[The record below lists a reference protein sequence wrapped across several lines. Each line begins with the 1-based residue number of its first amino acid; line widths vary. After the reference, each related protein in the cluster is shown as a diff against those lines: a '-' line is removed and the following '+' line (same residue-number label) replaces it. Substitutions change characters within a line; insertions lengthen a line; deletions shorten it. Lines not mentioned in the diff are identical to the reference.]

1 MSWHISKAMMDRYEN
16 SPSSQEQAAGYWAG
30 NSLDGAPS
38 APSKSNPT
46 PQVYL
51 CIDRMMAFLTRS
63 LSGMTFGLLTEDLGE
78 GLLTWFQAAFPVKTS
93 VSQEKAKGLTG
104 RGLASG
110 RKWPA
115 LLVRFDPSTCSW
127 RIAQHSLFGDLAEF
141 SETWPRWGTMR
152 SGECWALSMP
162 GLHTSGNASGLLPTP
177 LASLATNGDPNHR
190 DSSGRPGLQMAAM
203 MWQTPT
209 VEDAGRK
216 GSKEGWKK
224 YQEGNQ
230 TSGCRLR
237 NQVQMWPTPNC
248 PNGGRSVKHVTDW
261 RGKSAYHNGKKVQ
274 VGLEAA
280 VKMWPT
286 PVAMM
291 PTPTV
296 HGNYNRKGM
305 SKNSGDGLATF
316 VAKFPTPCAQDAKN
330 SPLPV
335 SQRAGYLLKQREQP
349 GGQLN
354 PTWVEWLMGW
364 PVGWSSLNKLT
375 PKNYENWRVKN
386 GCTQERTRSKAVR
399 DMRSV
404 NDSAKVVE
412 RKAGQYVQW
421 SKVVQFKVLWNREQK
436 GRCRNPDNQEAGP
449 ADNIGRYVRKMR
461 FHKKCSATPRKWEFE
476 SDSLPILSH
485 SRAHQ
490 NRDMGTWWEIEPAS
504 IPRVTSGVKCRVDR
518 LKAIG
523 NGQVP
528 VVAALAWRILTQ
540 SHKQQGEIQS

>member
-1 MSWHISKAMMDRYEN
+1 ML
-16 SPSSQEQAAGYWAG
+16 SPAG
-30 NSLDGAPS
+30 SLDLA
-38 APSKSNPT
+38 KI
-46 PQVYL
+46 L
-51 CIDRMMAFLTRS
+51 
-63 LSGMTFGLLTEDLGE
+63 
-78 GLLTWFQAAFPVKTS
+78 

-115 LLVRFDPSTCSW
+115 LLARYDQDSCSW

-152 SGECWALSMP
+152 NGECWALSMP

-177 LASLATNGDPNHR
+177 LASLATNGGPNQR
-190 DSSGRPGLQMAAM
+190 DSSGRPGLQMAA
-203 MWQTPT
+203 
-209 VEDAGRK
+209 R
-216 GSKEGWKK
+216 
-224 YQEGNQ
+224 
-230 TSGCRLR
+230 
-237 NQVQMWPTPNC
+237 MWPTPKAHE
-248 PNGGRSVKHVTDW
+248 PGMSAKTTGRHVT
-261 RGKSAYHNGKKVQ
+261 KSTHLTTQ
-274 VGLEAA
+274 VALAEGMINPSTG
-280 VKMWPT
+280 KMWPT
-286 PVAMM
+286 PKASAAGPDFAKMDRSATGISLATAVAMM

-330 SPLPV
+330 STLPV
-335 SQRAGYLLKQREQP
+335 SLRDRDSIPGYLLTNGEQP

-354 PTWVEWLMGW
+354 PDWVEWLMGW
-364 PVGWSSLNKLT
+364 PVGWSQLSKLT
-375 PKNYENWRVKN
+375 PKNYENWRAKN
-386 GCTQERTRSKAVR
+386 GCTQERTSSKAVR

-421 SKVVQFKVLWNREQK
+421 SKILQFKVLWNREQK

-540 SHKQQGEIQS
+540 SHKQQGEMQS